1 MPFEIKNADKYACI
15 ALENSGT
22 VAELVDPIDL
32 GDGCWALFAPPFPLD
47 DTWRKWLGSLQS
59 QDFERSNLFLFA
71 IAPSKTPQ
79 VMDAENEALSEKVL
93 ALFYGLFLHDV
104 PFYEGG
110 LALSGANVEGRIDV
124 RRVNKLESFYR
135 PPGVRRAP
143 IDEPWLRSAHIA
155 AIGIQSVH
163 AVKGQCERLR
173 RGFHAWLRALMEY
186 YGDEKL
192 HQSVRAVEAVAKT
205 EQGRSLRLFVHRG
218 QLFAGNNSKAQTL
231 LQELYLLRNA
241 AEHMNPFQPVLAK
254 YAPDIDAVAS
264 LRVYQALTL
273 ANVVYSRILTDPK
286 LQQTFASDASTEAFW
301 QQPWADQVKLWGPSV
316 DIEAKTSP
324 RFNRDLL

>member
-15 ALENSGT
+15 ALENTAT
-22 VAELVDPIDL
+22 VAGLADPIDL
-32 GDGCWALFAPPFPLD
+32 GSGCWALFAPPFPLD
-47 DTWRKWLGSLQS
+47 DTWRNWLGSLQS

-71 IAPSKTPQ
+71 IAPSKAPHVT
-79 VMDAENEALSEKVL
+79 DAENQALEEKVL

-110 LALSGANVEGRIDV
+110 LALTSANVEGRIDV
-124 RRVNKLESFYR
+124 RSLSKLESFNR
-135 PPGVRRAP
+135 PPGVRWAR
-143 IDEPWLRSAHIA
+143 IDEPWLRNAHIT
-155 AIGIQSVH
+155 AIGIQSIH
-163 AVKGQCERLR
+163 ALKGQHERLH
-173 RGFHAWLRALMEY
+173 RGFHAWLRAVMEY
-186 YGDEKL
+186 YGEEKL
-192 HQSVRAVEAVAKT
+192 HQSVRAVEAVIKT
-205 EQGRSLRLFVHRG
+205 EQGKGLRRFVHRG
-218 QLFAGNNSKAQTL
+218 RLFAGDNSKARTL
-231 LQELYLLRNA
+231 LEELYLLRNA

-273 ANVVYSRILTDPK
+273 ANEVYSRILTNPN
-286 LQQTFASDASTEAFW
+286 LQQTFASDARTEGFW
-301 QQPWADQVKLWGPSV
+301 QRPWADQVEVWGPSV